1 MMNILNECSFL
12 KPDGIAKV
20 EEAYKAKYVFE
31 SCLKDRNGN
40 WLNFPVAI
48 FYTKEAHPEGSNYFA
63 LYKRPG
69 EEGVYISNGISA
81 VEETYTGIAV
91 GNDVAYSR
99 YRHDF
104 RSIGDCFVDG
114 GRDYL
119 RCGGSPDSVVKFRV
133 VEDRLELVDSTL

>member
-1 MMNILNECSFL
+1 MNILNECSFL
-12 KPDGIAKV
+12 KPDSIAKV
-20 EEAYKAKYVFE
+20 EDMYKAKYVFE
-31 SCLKDRNGN
+31 SCLKGRNGN

-63 LYKRPG
+63 LYRHPAD
-69 EEGVYISNGISA
+69 EAFRITDGISA

-104 RSIGDCFVDG
+104 RSLGDCFVDG

-119 RCGGSPDSVVKFRV
+119 RSGGSPDSVVKFRV